1 MSDAAQTTQ
10 LNHIVNRLNSGDSVR
25 VVGLGD
31 SLTYGW
37 EASFSYFDLF
47 ISRLRTEFNSAT
59 VNGINA
65 GICGDTASGG
75 ATRVGRLLEEKTD
88 LLLVQFGINDLYCGV
103 SVNRYADALNDI
115 AQKAIQSGSLPLL
128 ITSGPLLYPEQQ
140 REIAP
145 YYTALHR
152 VATNL
157 QCPTADI
164 ATFWHSQFTTFS
176 QFYYEDGVHPND
188 AGYRAMADALYTL
201 SISPLLPA

>member
-1 MSDAAQTTQ
+1 MSDTAQTTQ
-10 LNHIVNRLNSGDSVR
+10 LNNIVNRLHSGDTVR
-25 VVGLGD
+25 IVGLGD
-31 SLTYGW
+31 SLTHGW

-65 GICGDTASGG
+65 GICGDTARGG
-75 ATRVGRLLEEKTD
+75 VTRVGRLLEEKTD

-103 SVNRYADALNDI
+103 SIDSYADALGAI
-115 AQKAIQSGSLPLL
+115 AQKTIQSGSLPLL
-128 ITSGPLLYPEQQ
+128 VTSGPLLYPEQQ

-145 YYTALHR
+145 YYNALHR
-152 VATNL
+152 VAANL

-164 ATFWHSQFTTFS
+164 ASYWRTQFTTFS
-176 QFYYEDGVHPND
+176 HFYYEDGVHPND

-201 SISPLLPA
+201 SISPSLPA